1 MVTGAGPPRLN
12 PKPLR
17 LQESERIDMK
27 TPAGFCDI
35 CGHHVAIRQRA
46 HIVAE
51 GRKTGPNLLLLCP
64 SCHVNF
70 DTRLK
75 PAICR
80 ALREAGVGNL
90 PASWQTSIYE
100 QAARASQAARA
111 HSGAASKDSPARR
124 HEDG

>member
-1 MVTGAGPPRLN
+1 
-12 PKPLR
+12 
-17 LQESERIDMK
+17 MK
-27 TPAGFCDI
+27 TAAGFCDI
-35 CGHHVAIRQRA
+35 CGHHVTIRQRA

-64 SCHVNF
+64 SCHIIF

-80 ALREAGVGNL
+80 ALREAGVENL
-90 PASWQTSIYE
+90 PASWETSIYE

-111 HSGAASKDSPARR
+111 HSGAASKGSAARR
-124 HEDG
+124 SIAPLPTRTEA